1 MRDLD
6 PDLRPIGIYLIADY
20 IWSQVRRNRR
30 PRMLLIDEAWS
41 LMQHE
46 EGAKFLAS
54 MARRARKYYLGLTT
68 VTQDVEDFLGVSEV
82 LRPVPRL
89 SNFHLAPHLFHHDIC
104 ILTAPNVR

>member
-1 MRDLD
+1 VRDLD

-30 PRMLLIDEAWS
+30 PRMLLIDEAWA

-68 VTQDVEDFLGVSEV
+68 VTQDVEDFLAT
-82 LRPVPRL
+82 PRGTRFWPTARC
-89 SNFHLAPHLFHHDIC
+89 SSSC
-104 ILTAPNVR
+104 VRTAPPSTP